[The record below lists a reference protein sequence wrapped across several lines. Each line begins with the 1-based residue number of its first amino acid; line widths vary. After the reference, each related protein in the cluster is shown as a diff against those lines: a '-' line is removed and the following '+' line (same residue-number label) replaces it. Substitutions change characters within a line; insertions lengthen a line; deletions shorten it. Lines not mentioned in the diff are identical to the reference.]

1 MRNAKRFT
9 ALVPAAAV
17 FAGLLAISQLGS
29 SGTAGTAAALAAE
42 PPAESPFNAMQQ
54 RKEQLEQFK
63 QMNERL
69 ARIEAK
75 LDKGINVKVLEMP
88 ASAPAPAS
96 KP

>member
-1 MRNAKRFT
+1 MRNAKRFS
-9 ALVPAAAV
+9 ALVPAAAI
-17 FAGLLAISQLGS
+17 FAGLLAVAQLGTT
-29 SGTAGTAAALAAE
+29 GTQTATAAYQQQ
-42 PPAESPFNAMQQ
+42 PESPFNATQQ

-75 LDKGINVKVLEMP
+75 LDKGINVRVTEMP
-88 ASAPAPAS
+88 AGSSPPPA